1 MRTLVAVPNSICWTE
16 VSDTHGFDGIPHNV
30 TTLKEC
36 LNACTDMED
45 TCVAVDWEP
54 SNNEHSCWIL
64 TTTTTEDSTETGV
77 VTHYIPNRPTPS
89 ESRFGFTLLAI
100 KLQHAYLWPP
110 YVIGK
115 AIYIFI
121 L

>member
-1 MRTLVAVPNSICWTE
+1 M
-16 VSDTHGFDGIPHNV
+16 HGFDGIPHNV
-30 TTLKEC
+30 TTLEEC

-89 ESRFGFTLLAI
+89 ESRFCFALLWSPYGIGQTIIFLPCGFFYLLFFLA
-100 KLQHAYLWPP
+100 
-110 YVIGK
+110 
-115 AIYIFI
+115 
-121 L
+121 